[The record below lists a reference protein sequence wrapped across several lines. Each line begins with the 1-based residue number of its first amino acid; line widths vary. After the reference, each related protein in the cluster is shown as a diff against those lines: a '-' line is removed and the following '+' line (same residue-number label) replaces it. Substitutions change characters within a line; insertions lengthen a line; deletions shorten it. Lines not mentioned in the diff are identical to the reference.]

1 MPIYINNR
9 ITSFSN
15 PKIRNL
21 IALSEKQKER
31 RGQGLFVVEGYR
43 ELRHCIDC
51 GFKVDS
57 VFICPDISDPSV
69 LEYLQTQAVKRFDS
83 TDWLD
88 NRVFVVTPEIYGK
101 IAYRGGTEGVVAE
114 IKEKQL
120 ALEDLKISKANPLI
134 VVMEKVEKPG
144 NIGAVLRTADGAGAD
159 AVILCDC
166 PTDIFNPNVIRASI
180 GSVFTVPNVS
190 CSSADAIKW
199 LKKNDISIYT
209 AQLQNSA
216 NYYDTDMKRAC
227 AIVLGSED
235 VGLTQAWRDASD
247 AHVLIPMLGK
257 MDSLNVS
264 ISASVLCYEAVRQRL
279 SK

>member
-1 MPIYINNR
+1 M
-9 ITSFSN
+9 
-15 PKIRNL
+15 
-21 IALSEKQKER
+21 
-31 RGQGLFVVEGYR
+31 
-43 ELRHCIDC
+43 
-51 GFKVDS
+51 
-57 VFICPDISDPSV
+57 FICPDISDPSV
-69 LEYLQTQAVKRFDS
+69 LEYLQTEAVKRFDS

-88 NRVFVVTPEIYGK
+88 NRVFVVTPEIYWK

-180 GSVFTVPNVS
+180 GSVFTVPNVG

-199 LKKNDISIYT
+199 LKRNDIAIYT
-209 AQLQNSA
+209 AQLQNST
-216 NYYDTDMKRAC
+216 NYYETDMTDSSTMPGWQSPLPR
-227 AIVLGSED
+227 L
-235 VGLTQAWRDASD
+235 ASKTE
-247 AHVLIPMLGK
+247 GR
-257 MDSLNVS
+257 SS
-264 ISASVLCYEAVRQRL
+264 TG
-279 SK
+279 